1 MPSSGDS
8 ATPSSSSRGRGG
20 GRQPGFHSSSRHQ
33 ARSGKASAS
42 TRSPR
47 AGPSKSYAPMLR
59 GGGRRGSVIP
69 NRPVHSSGASVRSSG
84 TRLSSNLFHSNH
96 QQHGVN
102 EEDGPSEE
110 NDDTVLQEVIMALNM
125 KENSTIGCAY
135 FNTLDSVLYL
145 SEDIPLANTDIAEQ
159 FLLHAHPTTIL
170 ISARAPENFQ
180 EFLEKHANASQPG
193 ITSRTRG
200 CLSIY

>member
-1 MPSSGDS
+1 MPSSGYS
-8 ATPSSSSRGRGG
+8 ATPSSSSRGRGR
-20 GRQPGFHSSSRHQ
+20 GRQPAFHSSRHQ
-33 ARSGKASAS
+33 ASIGKASAS
-42 TRSPR
+42 TRTPKAAS
-47 AGPSKSYAPMLR
+47 SKSHTPMLR
-59 GGGRRGSVIP
+59 GGGRQGSAIP
-69 NRPVHSSGASVRSSG
+69 NRPVRSSRASVRTSG
-84 TRLSSNLFHSNH
+84 TRLSSNLFHSDH
-96 QQHGVN
+96 QQHVAN
-102 EEDGPSEE
+102 EEGDPNEQ

-125 KENSTIGCAY
+125 KENATIGCAY
-135 FNTLDSVLYL
+135 FNTLDSILYL

-193 ITSRTRG
+193 ITSRTHE